1 MKKILSMLTICC
13 VSLLAGVFLCSC
25 SNDAYNVQ
33 FSMDEKTE
41 QYVELGFSTAGEKIE
56 IGEKK
61 KAKELAIKLYKKGSS
76 LETISELIE
85 VPVSQLEEWLE
96 LQAVWILSYWYIVF
110 A

>member
-61 KAKELAIKLYKKGSS
+61 KFKVASGDAVKVEITAKQHGVDFSNLVITVNGTDQEI
-76 LETISELIE
+76 I
-85 VPVSQLEEWLE
+85 
-96 LQAVWILSYWYIVF
+96 
-110 A
+110 